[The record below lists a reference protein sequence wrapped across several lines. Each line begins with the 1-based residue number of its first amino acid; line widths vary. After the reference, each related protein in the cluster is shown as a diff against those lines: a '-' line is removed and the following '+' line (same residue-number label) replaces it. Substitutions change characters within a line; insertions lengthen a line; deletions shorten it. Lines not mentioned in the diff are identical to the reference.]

1 MAKGRPAGL
10 RLETAA
16 RTQIEFQ
23 QSSLDDLLAP
33 DHRARQVWDYV
44 EELDLSVLYGRV
56 QTTVSSSGRPA
67 IDPAIL
73 VSLWLYATLEGV
85 GSARLLDRLCKT
97 DLACLWL
104 LGGVSVNYHTLS
116 DFRGSAGP
124 VLDEL
129 LSQSLTGL
137 IASGSVDVRVLAV
150 DGMKLQSLASGRSF
164 RSAGRLAELHRASVE
179 TVRKL
184 RAEVDEDPAASERR
198 IKARRLAAA
207 EDRARRLEKAR
218 RAQAKIEKRRDEAA
232 AEQRRKEPRKDGGE
246 SRASTSDP
254 DARVMK
260 MGDGSFRA
268 AYNVQIKTAVDGAH
282 IVGVSVTDRGSDYG
296 LLGEAVGGG
305 RAPLWCDPGQA
316 AGGRGLLQQGRHRD
330 AARAGHR
337 AVLPAATEGQ
347 NRSRPAQAWRR
358 AGDHRL
364 AAAHGRRTGPSP
376 LSQALRHR
384 AAARPHEEPRP
395 AAPARAWHRQGEG
408 RRALAR
414 PRLQLP
420 TDQAA
425 RPHLT
430 SLTPKARGRPP
441 RRSTLSPQLPST
453 APQ

>member
-1 MAKGRPAGL
+1 MAKGRLPGL
-10 RLETAA
+10 RLETAV

-33 DHRARQVWDYV
+33 DHRARQVWDHV
-44 EELDLSVLYGRV
+44 EELDLSLLYGRV

-85 GSARLLDRLCKT
+85 GSARLLDRMCKT

-137 IASGSVDVRVLAV
+137 IACGLVEVRTLAV

-218 RAQAKIEKRRDEAA
+218 RAQAKIEQRRDEAA
-232 AEQRRKEPRKDGGE
+232 AGQRRQEPRQDSGE

-260 MGDGSFRA
+260 MADGSFRA
-268 AYNVQIKTAVDGAH
+268 AYNVQVKTTVGSGH
-282 IVGVSVTDRGSDYG
+282 VVGVSVTDRGSDYG
-296 LLGEAVGGG
+296 LLSEAVGEVEHRYGVTPDKLLADGG
-305 RAPLWCDPGQA
+305 YFSKADIETLHGRGIELFCPLPRKKGRTDPALPKRGDGPGTIAWRQRMAGEPGQA
-316 AGGRGLLQQGRHRD
+316 IYRKRF
-330 AARAGHR
+330 
-337 AVLPAATEGQ
+337 ATE
-347 NRSRPAQAWRR
+347 RPHAHMRNHGLRR
-358 AGDHRL
+358 LLVRGIDKVKAVVLWHVHAFNFLQVKRLRL
-364 AAAHGRRTGPSP
+364 A
-376 LSQALRHR
+376 
-384 AAARPHEEPRP
+384 
-395 AAPARAWHRQGEG
+395 
-408 RRALAR
+408 
-414 PRLQLP
+414 
-420 TDQAA
+420 
-425 RPHLT
+425 
-430 SLTPKARGRPP
+430 
-441 RRSTLSPQLPST
+441 
-453 APQ
+453 